1 MLIWGSRPCLLE
13 ILVLYPFRLLQ
24 FCPVSFTI
32 KGRFWIS
39 FDQFRN
45 RLSAAPAVMALCLD
59 DMAVLPCFISILFLP
74 PRAGPPSG
82 LSRLFSISPPS
93 ITLSKL
99 LVCKA
104 EPRPRGSRGSWGS
117 SSSSSSLSAPKS
129 LELPEV
135 NDPFL
140 KDTEKKVRTQT
151 HHLHS
156 QFSVNVVVVFQVGCR
171 ITQGRGEQILELIY
185 CINFCF

>member
-1 MLIWGSRPCLLE
+1 MNRIDQFGLLCCLWTVAPCQSWFCHCSIGKGAWSDVDFWSHPCLLE
-13 ILVLYPFRLLQ
+13 TLVLDPFRLLQ

-32 KGRFWIS
+32 KGHFWIS
-39 FDQFRN
+39 FDQFCN
-45 RLSAAPAVMALCLD
+45 QLTAAPAIMALCLA

-74 PRAGPPSG
+74 PSAGPPSG
-82 LSRLFSISPPS
+82 LSRLFSISPAS
-93 ITLSKL
+93 ITLS
-99 LVCKA
+99 KA

-140 KDTEKKVRTQT
+140 
-151 HHLHS
+151 
-156 QFSVNVVVVFQVGCR
+156 N
-171 ITQGRGEQILELIY
+171 
-185 CINFCF
+185 

>member
-1 MLIWGSRPCLLE
+1 MLISGHALVFLKLQYQIHLGFCSFAYHRPGSHPCLLE
-13 ILVLYPFRLLQ
+13 ILVLDPFRLLQ
-24 FCPVSFTI
+24 FFPVSFTI

-45 RLSAAPAVMALCLD
+45 RLVAAPAIMALCLA
-59 DMAVLPCFISILFLP
+59 DMTVLPCFISILFLP
-74 PRAGPPSG
+74 PSAGPPSG
-82 LSRLFSISPPS
+82 LSRLFSISPAS
-93 ITLSKL
+93 ITLS
-99 LVCKA
+99 KA

-140 KDTEKKVRTQT
+140 NQRYRKK
-151 HHLHS
+151 
-156 QFSVNVVVVFQVGCR
+156 
-171 ITQGRGEQILELIY
+171 
-185 CINFCF
+185 